1 MLNVSGIR
9 IPFIYETK
17 RFCTA
22 KKRKKC
28 LIFHRKLTPLFG
40 HLMPDF
46 TDEDEF
52 PVVLIG
58 LEDRS
63 LVIWYG
69 RRLDDRQFVTLT
81 YRSLES
87 RIVTV

>member
-1 MLNVSGIR
+1 
-9 IPFIYETK
+9 
-17 RFCTA
+17 
-22 KKRKKC
+22 
-28 LIFHRKLTPLFG
+28 
-40 HLMPDF
+40 MPDF